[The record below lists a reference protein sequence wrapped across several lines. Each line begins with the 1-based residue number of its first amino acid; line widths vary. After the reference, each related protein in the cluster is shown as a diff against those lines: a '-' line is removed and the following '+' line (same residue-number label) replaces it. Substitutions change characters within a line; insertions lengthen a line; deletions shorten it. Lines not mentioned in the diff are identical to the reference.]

1 MGLFGETTVHS
12 SFEMGFEGGGGATTD
27 LAVIAPC
34 GLVQKWKKHIERVE
48 ETGINVDGAVHL
60 CGWHLPEAELGR

>member
-27 LAVIAPC
+27 L
-34 GLVQKWKKHIERVE
+34 QKW
-48 ETGINVDGAVHL
+48 
-60 CGWHLPEAELGR
+60 